1 MIFYSRKLTDNF
13 TLCFKLCT
21 IRFLDYAMK
30 FGNSLEYLSK
40 HDDKK
45 TSHMELKFKAI
56 ESQGSQSCED
66 LAKNSNM
73 QVTITCSDH

>member
-1 MIFYSRKLTDNF
+1 MSIKCGIAGMIFYSRKLTDNF

-45 TSHMELKFKAI
+45 TSQLEYGTK
-56 ESQGSQSCED
+56 
-66 LAKNSNM
+66 
-73 QVTITCSDH
+73 V

>member
-1 MIFYSRKLTDNF
+1 MTFYSRKPTDNF

-30 FGNSLEYLSK
+30 FANSLEYLSK

-45 TSHMELKFKAI
+45 TSQLEYGIK
-56 ESQGSQSCED
+56 
-66 LAKNSNM
+66 
-73 QVTITCSDH
+73 V